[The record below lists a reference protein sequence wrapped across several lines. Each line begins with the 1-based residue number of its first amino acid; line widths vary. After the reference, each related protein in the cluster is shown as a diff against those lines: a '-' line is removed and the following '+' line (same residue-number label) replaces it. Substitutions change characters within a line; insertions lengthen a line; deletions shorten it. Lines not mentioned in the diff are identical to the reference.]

1 MTPEPHWIRPLV
13 KSPWPATFVYLDTE
27 ANRRQVS
34 GLEEQTW
41 LCGVAAID
49 RRAHDRAGWHERLWT
64 QTTDVDALWD
74 WIALAFAPQHRTVI
88 VCHNLSYD
96 LRIADMLRQL
106 DQRGYRLGPI
116 MLDRELAWASWSRGT
131 STVTAV
137 DMTTILPMALD
148 KVGEL
153 VGRSKPPLPNQHATL
168 EEWLARCRA
177 DVEILAAAWRELA
190 DWLQGDD
197 LGPFA
202 PTGAGLAWN
211 VWRRRHL
218 DGPVLGHPPE
228 PHAEVARRAAWT
240 GRAEAWRHGQFGPGR
255 WVEWDYTS
263 AYAQVGLRDTVP
275 IGQVDALRSI
285 SVATAGKIA
294 ARKKLLVEVEV
305 RCSVPVLPAEL
316 DGQIVWPVGTYR
328 TVVWWG
334 ELADAL
340 AQGAI
345 VQIRRAWAWKHAPA
359 LRSFMAWA
367 MEHIDGRAEGVTPLR
382 AAVAKHWARTL
393 VGRMGLRYTE
403 WDDLDDCPWGPGYRS
418 ETIRD
423 PDGRLRRA
431 LLLGSVLKVEAG
443 RVDGKDSAPQIMSYV
458 MSQTRRMLW
467 HAMLVAGLDHLVHV
481 DTDGLIVDGEGD
493 AALAA
498 IPLPGLRRKRLY
510 RDLEVIGTRALVL
523 DGKPR
528 AAGMQSKA
536 VRAASGV
543 FEVEEWERAGRSLAS
558 GRPDRVRVQ
567 PRRKTL
573 KATDLRRIRTP
584 GGSTIPRWV
593 AVGEGG
599 ENVALD
605 VAPLEEAAGGWRHPP
620 GWQRGRVG

>member
-1 MTPEPHWIRPLV
+1 MTPDPHWIRPLV
-13 KSPWPATFVYLDTE
+13 KSPWPSTFVYLDTE
-27 ANRRQVS
+27 ANRRQVR

-49 RRAHDRAGWHERLWT
+49 RRSHDHGGWLDRLWCE
-64 QTTDVDALWD
+64 TTDVEELWD
-74 WIALAFAPQHRTVI
+74 WIALAFRPQHRTVI

-116 MLDRELAWASWSRGT
+116 MLDRELAWASWARGT
-131 STVTAV
+131 STVTAC
-137 DMTTILPMALD
+137 DLTTILPISLE

-153 VGRSKPPLPNQHATL
+153 VGLSKPPLPNQHATTAQ
-168 EEWLARCRA
+168 WLQRCRA
-177 DVEILAAAWRELA
+177 DVEILAAAWRSLA

-218 DGPVLGHPPE
+218 NGPVLGHPPE
-228 PHAEVARRAAWT
+228 EHAEVARRAAWT
-240 GRAEAWRHGQFGPGR
+240 GRAEAWRHGQFPPGR

-275 IGQVDALRSI
+275 IGQVDQLNTISLR
-285 SVATAGKIA
+285 TAAKIA
-294 ARKKLLVEVEV
+294 ERKKLLVEVDV
-305 RCSVPVLPAEL
+305 NALVPVLPAEL
-316 DGQIVWPVGTYR
+316 DGQIVWPVGRFR

-334 ELADAL
+334 EVADAL
-340 AQGAI
+340 AQGAE
-345 VQIRRAWAWKHAPA
+345 VTIRRAWAWKHAPA

-367 MEHIDGRAEGVTPLR
+367 MEHIEGRAEGVTPLR
-382 AAVAKHWARTL
+382 AAVVKHWARTL

-403 WDDLDDCPWGPGYRS
+403 WEDLADCPWGPGYRS

-443 RVDGKDSAPQIMSYV
+443 RIDGKDSAPQIMSYV

-467 HAMLVAGLDHLVHV
+467 RAMLAAGAEHLIHV
-481 DTDGLIVDGEGD
+481 DTDGLLVDAEGD

-498 IPLPGLRRKRLY
+498 AALPGLRRKRLY

-528 AAGMQSKA
+528 AAGMQKRA
-536 VRAASGV
+536 VQAGPGV

-567 PRRKTL
+567 PRRKRL
-573 KATDLRRIRTP
+573 KATDFRRIRVP
-584 GGSTIPRWV
+584 GGLTVPRWV
-593 AVGEGG
+593 ALDELGG
-599 ENVALD
+599 NVALD
-605 VAPLEEAAGGWRHPP
+605 DAAAAVAGRGWAEPRASRPD
-620 GWQRGRVG
+620 RVG